1 MEVSTLSSFVFA
13 LIPFLLLLGIFFFF
27 IILPQIKQD
36 KKDKKMREELEIGDE
51 IVTNGGIRGM
61 VVQIKDEYVIIE
73 TGGNRTKLSVDKWAI
88 AKLLT
93 EKD

>member
-1 MEVSTLSSFVFA
+1 MENYILI
-13 LIPFLLLLGIFFFF
+13 LIPFVLLFVIFFFL

-61 VVQIKDEYVIIE
+61 VVQIKDEYIIIE